1 MEQTHGRT
9 RRQHSLRDI
18 KTASSGRIRSKPPA
32 AGQQYLDLYT
42 LRRDRARWNQ
52 LKERAEQMI
61 RGIDKALSK
70 IEPSTN
76 TNTGE
81 ARDVARV
88 GATIDMKISRKR
100 KASA

>member
-70 IEPSTN
+70 IEPLADAN
-76 TNTGE
+76 TDE
-81 ARDVARV
+81 ARDTARV
-88 GATIDMKISRKR
+88 GPTINM
-100 KASA
+100 KASSRRNTGT